1 MLSADSRDEA
11 RTGVH
16 VSATSDA
23 NSTPSTWDA
32 SPSLDTKSRRLSKQ
46 QQRSRD
52 VRVQSLE
59 PLSHKANN
67 VANAWQSEHE
77 PLGSRRRMRNDPFEK
92 RRQQQLQSLED
103 ETRIYG
109 GSGLRTTTKHKRT
122 LRGSASPLE
131 PLMKQIEREKRSH
144 ERQATTLA
152 RALEVHKIY
161 LSGL

>member
-1 MLSADSRDEA
+1 M
-11 RTGVH
+11 
-16 VSATSDA
+16 SDV
-23 NSTPSTWDA
+23 NSTPSAWDA
-32 SPSLDTKSRRLSKQ
+32 SLSLDTKSRRLSKQ

-52 VRVQSLE
+52 ARVQSLE

-67 VANAWQSEHE
+67 VVNAWQLGHE
-77 PLGSRRRMRNDPFEK
+77 PLGSRRRTRNDPFEK

-109 GSGLRTTTKHKRT
+109 GNGLRATTKHKLKRT
-122 LRGSASPLE
+122 LQGSTSPLE

-161 LSGL
+161 LSGI